1 MKNLKMMMF
10 FGALILTAFT
20 FNASAQDK
28 MKGDKMAGKPTVA
41 LIRAD
46 WCSACKE
53 VEPIINDLMQSYGG
67 KVNLVVLD
75 VTNDETTAKAEATAK
90 SLGLSKFFAA
100 NKKSTSTVGIFK
112 NKREVFKTMKNSDRD
127 TYVKAFAKATK

>member
-1 MKNLKMMMF
+1 MMLF
-10 FGALILTAFT
+10 FGALFLTAFT
-20 FNASAQDK
+20 FNTSAQDK
-28 MKGDKMAGKPTVA
+28 MKDDKMASKPTVA

-46 WCSACKE
+46 WCSACKS

-90 SLGLSKFFAA
+90 SFGLSRFFEA
-100 NKKSTSTVGIFK
+100 NKKNTSTVGIFK
-112 NKREVFKTMKNSDRD
+112 NKREVFKTTHNPDRE
-127 TYVKAFAKATK
+127 TYVRAFAKVTK

>member
-1 MKNLKMMMF
+1 MF
-10 FGALILTAFT
+10 FGALLLTAFT
-20 FNASAQDK
+20 FNASAQEDK
-28 MKGDKMAGKPTVA
+28 MKSGKIASKPTVA

-46 WCSACKE
+46 WCSACKA
-53 VEPIINDLMQSYGG
+53 VEPIIQDLMQTYGG

-90 SLGLSKFFAA
+90 SNGLSNFFEA

-112 NKREVFKTMKNSDRD
+112 NKREVFKTTHNSDRE
-127 TYVKAFAKATK
+127 TYAQAFAKATK